1 MKFKIKYHLNV
12 PKVNN
17 LKVINLERQ
26 NHVRGERENL
36 VCRQLNFNTLEI
48 VTYTSMN

>member
-12 PKVNN
+12 PA